1 MNEVVTEGLERVV
14 EELRRRGLDAGE
26 RDAKAQV
33 AQAQIEA
40 EECRAAA
47 RAEAERIVSD
57 AREDARRRRAQLDHE
72 LRRATDAGV
81 MAFTRAVQTAV
92 LVPAVDEV
100 VDVALGEPAVLGELL
115 VEAVRAN
122 GSSPGNTEPLEVQLP
137 AGTPERLEAALLAR
151 TREVARR
158 GVRVRLDGGVE
169 GGFVLRDGRTRLDFS
184 PAAFREVLLGFV
196 APRVRDR
203 LREAEGADR

>member
-14 EELRRRGLDAGE
+14 EELRRRGLAAGE
-26 RDAKAQV
+26 QEANARI
-33 AQAQIEA
+33 AQAEA
-40 EECRAAA
+40 EAEDCRAAA

-92 LVPAVDEV
+92 LVPAVDGA
-100 VDVALGEPAVLGELL
+100 VDAALNEPRVLGDLL
-115 VEAVRAN
+115 VEAVRAY
-122 GSSPGNTEPLEVQLP
+122 GSSPGTTEPLEVQLP
-137 AGTPERLEAALLAR
+137 AGTPETLEAALLAR
-151 TREVARR
+151 TQEVARR
-158 GVRVRLDGGVE
+158 GVRVRMDGGVE
-169 GGFVLRDGRTRLDFS
+169 GGFVLRDGRTQLDFS
-184 PAAFREVLLGFV
+184 PAAFREVLLGFL

-203 LREAEGADR
+203 LRQAEGAAR